1 MVNRLAFRELISKKN
16 LILILSFSL
25 IMFES
30 MTSLTFLDARS
41 AVSASESAVSLH
53 YADYLFFL
61 AGYLLYA
68 VLGRQLSAESKKNI
82 FIAFS
87 LLFLLT
93 IILSQSDT
101 VSGAF
106 FITSFLA
113 TFFLGFLGS
122 ILCSVMAVNLK
133 GSLCT
138 GGIVALA
145 QSLAILLQYA
155 AMQTNLVY
163 PFLIASGI
171 LSLCIAVHLHRQ
183 QLISFDLSAAE
194 GTKEKEN
201 SDLRTEVITA
211 AVVLICLEFIS
222 GFNDGFYVRL
232 FSAGQI
238 DLYGSMRLILI
249 PGFLLAGW
257 LADFNNRKY
266 FAISVICVY
275 MISVFAPIL
284 LEEQRYQ
291 YLNLGLMYM
300 YLSFLVIYFNVTFF
314 DIAANSSN
322 PEFYAPLGR
331 IIDIIASILF
341 SLIAVSVNTYLVLA
355 IHLVLLIIAWS
366 IQIWKAQRTDHR
378 KETVNDSQSID
389 DFIQL
394 YGLTERES
402 EIARQVLL
410 KGESI
415 KQLSQELFISER
427 VLYRHLSHI
436 YEKTGTDS
444 RMSLLIKYR
453 AYLSGH
459 QN

>member
-1 MVNRLAFRELISKKN
+1 M
-16 LILILSFSL
+16 
-25 IMFES
+25 
-30 MTSLTFLDARS
+30 
-41 AVSASESAVSLH
+41 
-53 YADYLFFL
+53 
-61 AGYLLYA
+61 
-68 VLGRQLSAESKKNI
+68 
-82 FIAFS
+82 
-87 LLFLLT
+87 
-93 IILSQSDT
+93 
-101 VSGAF
+101 
-106 FITSFLA
+106 
-113 TFFLGFLGS
+113 
-122 ILCSVMAVNLK
+122 
-133 GSLCT
+133 
-138 GGIVALA
+138 
-145 QSLAILLQYA
+145 
-155 AMQTNLVY
+155 
-163 PFLIASGI
+163 
-171 LSLCIAVHLHRQ
+171 
-183 QLISFDLSAAE
+183 
-194 GTKEKEN
+194 
-201 SDLRTEVITA
+201 ITA

-257 LADFNNRKY
+257 LADFRHRKY
-266 FAISVICVY
+266 FAVSVICVY

-284 LEEQRYQ
+284 LEEQKHQ
-291 YLNLGLMYM
+291 YLNLGLMYV

-314 DIAANSSN
+314 DIAADSRN

-341 SLIAVSVNTYLVLA
+341 SLIAVTVNTYLVLA
-355 IHLVLLIIAWS
+355 IYLVLLVIAWS
-366 IQIWKAQRTDHR
+366 IQIWKAQHVDK
-378 KETVNDSQSID
+378 KETVNESRSID

-394 YGLTERES
+394 YALTERES

-453 AYLSGH
+453 TYLSQH